1 MIQLQVLSGKQAG
14 TNIHVEDFPFV
25 IGRAADANARFSD
38 AGVWDRHCQI
48 HFLQSEGFQFAVQ
61 PDAALLVNG
70 EQMERG
76 LLRNGDL
83 LELGSVRLRFWLA
96 RSRQK
101 GLRFREGLTWA
112 ALAALFVVQGTI
124 IWWLL
129 R

>member
-14 TNIHVEDFPFV
+14 ANIPVHDFPFT
-25 IGRAADANARFSD
+25 IGRGADANARFSD
-38 AGVWDRHCQI
+38 AGVWDRHCEI
-48 HFLQSEGFQFAVQ
+48 RFRPAEAFEFAVQ

-70 EQMERG
+70 ERTQG
-76 LLRNGDL
+76 GVLRNGDL

-101 GLRFREGLTWA
+101 SLRFREGLTWA
-112 ALAALFVVQGTI
+112 ALIALFVIQAAIVS
-124 IWWLL
+124 WLL

>member
-14 TNIHVEDFPFV
+14 SDILVCHFPFV

-38 AGVWDRHCQI
+38 AGVWDRHCEI
-48 HFLQSEGFQFAVQ
+48 RFRHDEGFQFAAQ

-70 EQMERG
+70 ERMKTG
-76 LLRNGDL
+76 VLRNGDL
-83 LELGSVRLRFWLA
+83 LELGSVQLRFWLA

-101 GLRFREGLTWA
+101 GLRLREGLTWA
-112 ALAALFVVQGTI
+112 ALFVLFVAQAAI
-124 IWWLL
+124 IWSLL

>member
-1 MIQLQVLSGKQAG
+1 VIQLQVLSGKEAG
-14 TNIHVEDFPFV
+14 ANIHVRHFPFV
-25 IGRAADANARFSD
+25 IGRATDANARFSD
-38 AGVWDRHCQI
+38 PGVWDRHCEI
-48 HFLQSEGFQFAVQ
+48 DFYREEGFQYRAQ
-61 PDAALLVNG
+61 PDATVLVNG
-70 EQMERG
+70 ERMESG
-76 LLRNGDL
+76 ILRNGDL

-112 ALAALFVVQGTI
+112 ALATLFVVQGTI